1 MADFKLYPYQEEV
14 VQRALQGENI
24 IIWLPTGS
32 GKTRA
37 AVYVAAMHLKTTQN
51 AKVMVL
57 VNKVHCMTLFILL
70 IPSLSASVLK

>member
-37 AVYVAAMHLKTTQN
+37 AAYVAAMHLKTTQN

-57 VNKVHCMTLFILL
+57 VNKVHCISLFILL
-70 IPSLSASVLK
+70 IPSLPARVLK